1 MDLNK
6 YLNNAAPSEPQYSKE
21 DYAAM
26 KKTEREA
33 VWAQVDA
40 RMGEVLAD
48 APALQEFLNFMSQC
62 RNSLPNQLLLSGQN
76 ADITD
81 ARTFQ
86 QWKDAGLFMYEKSIL
101 MSTYILCGFANISSI
116 GILLGGLGVL
126 APEKRGLISRIGV
139 PAMIG
144 GALVSV
150 LSATI
155 IGMILG

>member
-76 ADITD
+76 ADMPTL
-81 ARTFQ
+81 RRVTVPPT
-86 QWKDAGLFMYEKSIL
+86 W
-101 MSTYILCGFANISSI
+101 
-116 GILLGGLGVL
+116 
-126 APEKRGLISRIGV
+126 SRIGMGLT
-139 PAMIG
+139 PPLSTLTAWLPCTAIWAKNSS
-144 GALVSV
+144 GAFCR
-150 LSATI
+150 
-155 IGMILG
+155 M